1 LEAGNFKKRLI
12 TVMYHP
18 FSIAET
24 TKTAWSIFRKNFV
37 TIIVYSIAASLLLL
51 ILGGV
56 IGILVPQEEFTGT
69 MIVSSIMIF
78 IQTYT
83 TLGLYKLIFTLI
95 DSEYYEFEFKQILP
109 AFKSI
114 LSYLGVIFFIAFL
127 VTTFH
132 FLMVPLNDYPNLQEL
147 LQELAVIVALYFALR
162 IMFFITFIVDDQ
174 SGGYESLKQSF
185 RLTKGYFF
193 KVFTMLLII
202 LVLIALPAK
211 LAQYYPFVTIAIIFT
226 YPFVNIILAVTY
238 RKLIY
243 SHQDVD
249 DDIAETN

>member
-1 LEAGNFKKRLI
+1 
-12 TVMYHP
+12 MYHP
-18 FSIAET
+18 FSVAET
-24 TKTAWSIFRKNFV
+24 TKTAWTIFKKNFV
-37 TIIVYSIAASLLLL
+37 TIIVYSFASSFLLLV
-51 ILGGV
+51 LGAV
-56 IGILVPQEEFTGT
+56 VEFAISAEEFTSK
-69 MIVSSIMIF
+69 MIITFIMIF

-95 DSEYYEFEFKQILP
+95 DSEYYEFEFSQILP

-114 LSYLGVIFFIAFL
+114 LSYLGVIFLIAFI

-132 FLMVPLNDYPNLQEL
+132 FLMIPLDNKYPNIQEL
-147 LQELAVIVALYFALR
+147 LEELAVVVALYFALR
-162 IMFFITFIVDDQ
+162 TMFFITFIVDDQ
-174 SGGYESLKQSF
+174 SGGLESIRQSF
-185 RLTKGYFF
+185 QLTKGYFF
-193 KVFTMLLII
+193 KILIMLII
-202 LVLIALPAK
+202 ILLLIALPAK
-211 LAQYYPFVTIAIIFT
+211 LSQYYPAISIAIIFT

>member
-1 LEAGNFKKRLI
+1 
-12 TVMYHP
+12 MYHP
-18 FSIAET
+18 FSILET
-24 TKTAWSIFRKNFV
+24 TKTAWDIFKKNFV
-37 TIIVYSIAASLLLL
+37 TIIVFSFASLFLLL
-51 ILGGV
+51 ILFGLFRLL
-56 IGILVPQEEFTGT
+56 ISPEAFTGR
-69 MIVSSIMIF
+69 MIVSFIMVF

-95 DSEYYEFEFKQILP
+95 DSEYYEFEFRQILP
-109 AFKSI
+109 PFKSI
-114 LSYLGVIFFIAFL
+114 MSYLGVVFLIAFV

-132 FLMVPLNDYPNLQEL
+132 FMLKPLDDYPNLQDL
-147 LQELAVIVALYFALR
+147 LEELAVIVALFISIR

-174 SGGYESLKQSF
+174 SGGFESLSQSF
-185 RLTKGYFF
+185 KLTKGYFF

-202 LVLIALPAK
+202 LLLIALPAK
-211 LAQYYPFVTIAIIFT
+211 LAQYYPIISIAIIFT

-243 SHQDVD
+243 SHQDID